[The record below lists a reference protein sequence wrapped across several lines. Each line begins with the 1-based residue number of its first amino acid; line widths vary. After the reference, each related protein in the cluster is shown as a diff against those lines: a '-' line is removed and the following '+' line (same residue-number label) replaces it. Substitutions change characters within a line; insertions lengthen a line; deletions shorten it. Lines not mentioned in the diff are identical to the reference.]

1 MPRSISCQNSEHSK
15 INYELSTIFRPQKMT
30 ASKESRQN
38 NFHSLLH
45 SDEVFWKLQENNL
58 RNQNFSFNFS
68 CFSHFSSSSTLINS
82 VEEEDFASCLASWYS
97 DANSSFEKKR
107 VEIYCT
113 KTREIGETCEL
124 IRKKNPWSHRNG
136 PKNHSFKL
144 LFCTSTFSTHSL
156 STKRI
161 CRLLVANKV
170 SKFPMLSAFDF
181 STLFCQKL

>member
-15 INYELSTIFRPQKMT
+15 INYELSTIFIPQKMT

-97 DANSSFEKKR
+97 DANSSFKKKKELKFTARKLVKSEKHANSSAKR
-107 VEIYCT
+107 IPEAIEMVQKIM
-113 KTREIGETCEL
+113 
-124 IRKKNPWSHRNG
+124 
-136 PKNHSFKL
+136 
-144 LFCTSTFSTHSL
+144 STFSTHSL